1 MANRVTG
8 FLANFFTSGLL
19 SRGMAGNPSPQRPL
33 AEVYR
38 YSGLGCMLAAA
49 VILATAGGWL
59 LDRGVGSFPVF
70 TIVGALAG
78 AALGTLSIYR
88 QLIGR
93 RRP

>member
-1 MANRVTG
+1 
-8 FLANFFTSGLL
+8 
-19 SRGMAGNPSPQRPL
+19 
-33 AEVYR
+33 
-38 YSGLGCMLAAA
+38 MLAAA